1 MKRIFKTIFAISI
14 TITLGGILAG
24 CGAQKTPALS
34 DIEAGMKQK
43 VGFKDMIKIDNDKI
57 QRIYGINSSDIENSF
72 VYISNSNVKAE
83 EVAVIKVKDS
93 DKVSEVK
100 DLINKRIEKQSNS
113 FKDYVP
119 DQYDLVQHNLVKDTG
134 KYILFIVSQN
144 KDKYEEIFDA
154 AFK

>member
-1 MKRIFKTIFAISI
+1 MKRLLKTIIAIII
-14 TITLGGILAG
+14 TMTFIGLLSGCKAG
-24 CGAQKTPALS
+24 KNPSVS
-34 DIEAGMKQK
+34 DIEANMKQK
-43 VGFKDMIKIDNDKI
+43 IGFKNMVKIDNEKL
-57 QRIYGINSSDIENSF
+57 QRIYGINSSDIDNSF

-83 EVAVIKVKDS
+83 EVAVLKVKDS
-93 DKVSEVK
+93 NKISEVK

-113 FKDYVP
+113 FKNYVP

-134 KYILFIVSQN
+134 KYILFVVSQN